1 MCLGFAR
8 IRMDAAKAADRLRG
22 FMDFK
27 TTNTGDATEV
37 RLTGRLEFTD
47 HDKLHELVDLLG
59 QTSARRFVLDLS
71 ALEFVDSAGLG
82 MLLILQDEAENH
94 EIMVVVR
101 GPAGDVRRS
110 IELARLSEIITIE
123 P

>member
-1 MCLGFAR
+1 
-8 IRMDAAKAADRLRG
+8 
-22 FMDFK
+22 MDFK

-37 RLTGRLEFTD
+37 RLAGRLEFTD
-47 HDKLHELVDLLG
+47 HDKIPDIIEMLDPMA
-59 QTSARRFVLDLS
+59 QTGRRRLVLDMS
-71 ALEFVDSAGLG
+71 ALEFIDSAGLG
-82 MLLILQDEAENH
+82 MLLILQEEAENH
-94 EIMVVVR
+94 EIKLVVR